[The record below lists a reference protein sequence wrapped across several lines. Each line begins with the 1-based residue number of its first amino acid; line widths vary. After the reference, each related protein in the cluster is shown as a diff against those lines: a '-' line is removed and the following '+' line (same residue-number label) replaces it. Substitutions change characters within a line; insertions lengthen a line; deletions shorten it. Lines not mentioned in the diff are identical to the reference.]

1 MSTSVNL
8 WNQPDV
14 PHKGWIFL
22 DVIDTETA
30 EATCEMCGNERIRYV
45 HIMAHADHSE
55 RLRVGCVCAEK
66 MADDYVNPRR
76 RERILRNDAAKKVRD
91 KKRKLE
97 DKETRQQQILAAVWH
112 ESKNG
117 NPYLRINLHHSDS
130 RLIWVR
136 QVYSVVVKSKFTD
149 SWAFSVDGVFSS
161 YKHASVNA
169 AKVAAKQEILRKF
182 V

>member
-1 MSTSVNL
+1 MSTSINL
-8 WNQPDV
+8 WDQPNV

-30 EATCEMCGNERIRYV
+30 EANCEMCGNERVRYV
-45 HIMAHADHSE
+45 HIMAHTDYSE
-55 RLRVGCVCAEK
+55 RLNVGCVCAEK

-76 RERILRNDAAKKVRD
+76 RERALRNAAAKRVRD
-91 KKRKLE
+91 KQRELD
-97 DKETRQQQILAAVWH
+97 DKETRRQQILAAVWQ

-117 NPYLRINLHHSDS
+117 NPYLRINLHYSDS
-130 RLIWVR
+130 INIWTR
-136 QVYSVVVKSKFTD
+136 KIHSVVVKSKFTT

-161 YKHASVNA
+161 YKYASADA
-169 AKVAAKQEILRKF
+169 AKAAAKQEILRKF